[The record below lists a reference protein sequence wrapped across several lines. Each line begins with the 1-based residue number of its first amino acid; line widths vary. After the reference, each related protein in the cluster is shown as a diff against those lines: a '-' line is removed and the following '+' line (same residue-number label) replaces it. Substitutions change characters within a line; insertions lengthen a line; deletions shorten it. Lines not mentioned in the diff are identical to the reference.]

1 MEEEEN
7 EQEEEEEEQQEEEEE
22 QQEEEE
28 DTGREWHSAQSS
40 PSKIIGM
47 IGGAVSG
54 IMRSLSQS
62 SQSGSSPVY

>member
-1 MEEEEN
+1 MEEEKN
-7 EQEEEEEEQQEEEEE
+7 EQQEEDE
-22 QQEEEE
+22 QQEKEEE

-54 IMRSLSQS
+54 ILRSLSQS